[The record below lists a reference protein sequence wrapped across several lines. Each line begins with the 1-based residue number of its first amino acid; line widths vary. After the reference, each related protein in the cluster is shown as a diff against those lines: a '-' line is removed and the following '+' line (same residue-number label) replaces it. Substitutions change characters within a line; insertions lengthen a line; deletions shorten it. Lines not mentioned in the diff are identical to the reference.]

1 MKRWTTILLPLALV
15 AAPAI
20 AITVLAASGVAALVR
35 GQPLIWPA
43 QTVTLTEAVGM
54 HDAAEVVRQIALGA
68 NPNARYDAW
77 DILKRFQHVSVT
89 PLEAAVATR
98 ELYMFDLIVA
108 EGALLTPDNA
118 RTLQCFAAQE
128 RATEI
133 AAWLAERFPRPE
145 SCEGVTLPW

>member
-1 MKRWTTILLPLALV
+1 LKRWAAIALSLGL
-15 AAPAI
+15 AAPPVVVI
-20 AITVLAASGVAALVR
+20 AAFAASGAAALVR

-43 QTVTLTEAVGM
+43 QAVTLTEAVGM
-54 HDAAEVVRQIALGA
+54 HDAAEVVRQIALGGD
-68 NPNARYDAW
+68 PNARYDAW

-108 EGALLTPDNA
+108 QGALLTSDNA

-128 RATEI
+128 HATEI
-133 AAWLAERFPRPE
+133 ATYLAERFARPE